1 MTKEIQTENVI
12 PVKSHKKTKFV
23 LGLIFDI
30 IGMLSY
36 LVPGFAET
44 IDIVWAPISGLL
56 ISKMYKGSVGKA
68 AGVFS
73 FLEEIIPGTDII
85 PTFTLTW
92 IYVYVIKKEE

>member
-1 MTKEIQTENVI
+1 MTKEIQIENVT
-12 PVKSHKKTKFV
+12 PTKSNKKIKLV
-23 LGLIFDI
+23 LGIIFDI
-30 IGMLSY
+30 IGMLTY
-36 LVPGFAET
+36 IWPGVAEF

-73 FLEEIIPGTDII
+73 FLEEILPGTDLI